1 MPDVITIAVKG
12 TTSAMASTVGF
23 VQQKEHLKAGA
34 SLTGN

>member
-12 TTSAMASTVGF
+12 MTLAMASSVGF
-23 VQQKEHLKAGA
+23 MQQKEHLKAGA

>member
-1 MPDVITIAVKG
+1 MPDVITIAVKR

-23 VQQKEHLKAGA
+23 VQRKKHLKSGA